1 METKTSR
8 ADFEAL
14 VRRAGLNLTEE
25 QIATFHGAFGYIEIM
40 LENIRRPVR
49 GREAEPALTFDP
61 EGFR

>member
-1 METKTSR
+1 MPTKTSR

-14 VRRAGLNLTEE
+14 VRRAGLSLSEAQTG
-25 QIATFHGAFGYIEIM
+25 IFHEGFGHIEIM
-40 LENIRRPVR
+40 LENIRRPAR